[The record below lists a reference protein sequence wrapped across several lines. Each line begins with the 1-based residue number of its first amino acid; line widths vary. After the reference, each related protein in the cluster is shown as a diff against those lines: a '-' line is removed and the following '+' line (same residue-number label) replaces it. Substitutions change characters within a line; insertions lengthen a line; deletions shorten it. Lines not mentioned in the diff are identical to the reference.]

1 MESKTFEFHDFD
13 VVTADFPFGGPVPG
27 ATLPRSCRIL
37 IAEDHTILREGL
49 RALLS
54 GVPQLQVAGE
64 AVDGMEAIRMA
75 NDLQPDLV
83 LLDLSMP
90 RTNGLEALREIK
102 RTNPHIKVLIL
113 TVQKAEDYVH
123 AALHSGADAYVLKD
137 SSSADLFNAIRSVL
151 GGERYLSPAVA
162 TALVNLYLGN
172 RDHGPVRTAFDTLSS
187 REREVL
193 KLLAEGYR
201 TRDIGDHLCISP
213 KTVEKHRASLMEKLN
228 LHTLPA
234 LTAYAI
240 EKGLLSS

>member
-1 MESKTFEFHDFD
+1 
-13 VVTADFPFGGPVPG
+13 VPG
-27 ATLPRSCRIL
+27 TPPPRSCRIL

-49 RALLS
+49 KALL
-54 GVPQLQVAGE
+54 GGLPEHRVVGE

-90 RTNGLEALREIK
+90 RTNGLEALQEIK
-102 RTNPHIKVLIL
+102 RSNPQIRVLIL

-123 AALHSGADAYVLKD
+123 AALRAGADGYVLKD
-137 SSSADLFNAIRSVL
+137 SSSSDLFQAIRCVL
-151 GGERYLSPAVA
+151 AGERYLSPAVA
-162 TALVNLYLGN
+162 TALVNLYLGGRDQAAN
-172 RDHGPVRTAFDTLSS
+172 RSPFDILSP

-201 TRDIGDHLCISP
+201 TRDIGEHLCISP

-234 LTAYAI
+234 LTTYAI
-240 EKGLLSS
+240 EKGLVSP

>member
-1 MESKTFEFHDFD
+1 
-13 VVTADFPFGGPVPG
+13 VPG
-27 ATLPRSCRIL
+27 TPLPRSCRIL

-49 RALLS
+49 KALL
-54 GVPQLQVAGE
+54 GGMPEHQVVGE

-90 RTNGLEALREIK
+90 RTNGLEALQEIK
-102 RTNPHIKVLIL
+102 RANPQIRVLIL

-123 AALHSGADAYVLKD
+123 AALRAGADGYVLKD
-137 SSSADLFNAIRSVL
+137 SSSSDLFQAIRSVL
-151 GGERYLSPAVA
+151 AGERYLSPAVA
-162 TALVNLYLGN
+162 TALVNLYLGG
-172 RDHGPVRTAFDTLSS
+172 RDPAVTRSPYDILSS

-201 TRDIGDHLCISP
+201 TRDIGEHLCISP

-234 LTAYAI
+234 LTTYAI
-240 EKGLLSS
+240 EKGLVSR

>member
-1 MESKTFEFHDFD
+1 M
-13 VVTADFPFGGPVPG
+13 PG
-27 ATLPRSCRIL
+27 TPLPRSCRIL

-49 RALLS
+49 KALL
-54 GVPQLQVAGE
+54 GGMPENQVVGE

-90 RTNGLEALREIK
+90 RTNGLEALQEIK
-102 RTNPHIKVLIL
+102 RANPQIRVLIL

-123 AALHSGADAYVLKD
+123 AALRAGADGYVLKD
-137 SSSADLFNAIRSVL
+137 SSSSDLFQAIRSVL
-151 GGERYLSPAVA
+151 AGERYLSPAVA
-162 TALVNLYLGN
+162 TALVNLYLGG
-172 RDHGPVRTAFDTLSS
+172 RDQAVIRSPFDILSS

-193 KLLAEGYR
+193 KLMAEGYR
-201 TRDIGDHLCISP
+201 TRDIGEHLCISP

-228 LHTLPA
+228 LRTLPA

-240 EKGLLSS
+240 EKGLVSS

>member
-1 MESKTFEFHDFD
+1 M
-13 VVTADFPFGGPVPG
+13 PG
-27 ATLPRSCRIL
+27 TPPPQPCRIL

-49 RALLS
+49 KALL
-54 GVPQLQVAGE
+54 GGQPGHQVVGE

-90 RTNGLEALREIK
+90 RTNGLEALQEIK
-102 RTNPHIKVLIL
+102 RANPQVRVLIL

-123 AALHSGADAYVLKD
+123 AALRAGADGYVLKD
-137 SSSADLFNAIRSVL
+137 SSSTDLFQAIRSVL
-151 GGERYLSPAVA
+151 AGERYLSPAVA
-162 TALVNLYLGN
+162 TALVNLYLGG
-172 RDHGPVRTAFDTLSS
+172 RDQAAIRSPFDILSS

-201 TRDIGDHLCISP
+201 TRDIGEHLCISP
-213 KTVEKHRASLMEKLN
+213 KTVEKHRASLMEKLK

-234 LTAYAI
+234 LTTYAI
-240 EKGLLSS
+240 EKGLVST